1 MDRSSYLFSAFCRHF
16 PYVPTPCQDA
26 MLHRVAGFV
35 TSDDGDILVVNGY
48 AGTGK
53 TSAMAAVVAALAELQ
68 IPSVLLAPT
77 GRAAKVLSLY
87 AGQAVS
93 AGPGAPAGHGAS
105 TIHKHIYR
113 QKSFGADGFGSFSLA
128 PNKARGTLF
137 IVDEVSLIGVSG
149 PDGPADSAFGSA
161 SVGSGS
167 GSGSGSGY
175 ASGGAAFGS
184 GDLLADLVTFVRSG
198 TDCKLVLMGDAAQL
212 PPVGLDASPAL
223 SPDYMSRFGGVSFVT
238 LSSVVRQAADSGI
251 LSNATHL
258 RELLVSGPASGL
270 SPSGLGIGPIGLS
283 DLGLRVPRSGEE
295 SPDIQRIS
303 GGELLET
310 LSDAYGRYGEDEVVV
325 LCRSNKR
332 AGRYNLG
339 IRGQVLYREEQLAR
353 GEKLMV
359 VKNHYLEG
367 LEGTDYIA
375 NGDIATLVWIR
386 HFEERYGLHFADACL
401 SFPDYGG
408 QEVEMK
414 VLLDT
419 LTSDAPSLDYASS
432 QALWQGVWA
441 DYDHITVKRK
451 RYEAVRSDPFYSA
464 LQIKYAHAI
473 TTHKAQGG
481 QWQCVFIDNPFWQD
495 VLVPDD
501 IKWLY
506 TALTRAISKVYLVNF
521 KDEVFK

>member
-1 MDRSSYLFSAFCRHF
+1 MDRSSYLYSAFCRHF
-16 PYVPTPCQDA
+16 PFEATPCQTSL
-26 MLHRVAGFV
+26 LHSLASFL

-53 TSAMAAVVAALAELQ
+53 TSAMAAVVAALRELQ
-68 IPSVLLAPT
+68 VPSVLLAPT

-87 AGQAVS
+87 AGHA
-93 AGPGAPAGHGAS
+93 AS

-113 QKSFGADGFGSFSLA
+113 QKSFGADGFGAFSLA
-128 PNKARGTLF
+128 PNKARGALF
-137 IVDEVSLIGVSG
+137 IVDEVSLIGI
-149 PDGPADSAFGSA
+149 SA
-161 SVGSGS
+161 SEGAGS
-167 GSGSGSGY
+167 
-175 ASGGAAFGS
+175 FGS
-184 GDLLADLVTFVRSG
+184 GDLLADLVDFVRSG
-198 TDCKLVLMGDAAQL
+198 ADCKLVLMGDAAQL

-223 SPDYMSRFGGVSFVT
+223 SRDYMSQFGGVSYVELT
-238 LSSVVRQAADSGI
+238 SVVRQAADSGI
-251 LSNATHL
+251 LVNATHL
-258 RELLVSGPASGL
+258 RGLLPASSL
-270 SPSGLGIGPIGLS
+270 ST
-283 DLGLRVPRSGEE
+283 LGLRCEGF
-295 SPDIQRIS
+295 PDIQRLT
-303 GGELLET
+303 GGELLDT
-310 LSDAYGRYGEDEVVV
+310 LSDAYSRFGEDEVVV

-332 AGRYNLG
+332 AGRYNQG
-339 IRGQVLYREEQLAR
+339 IRGQVLYREEQLTR

-401 SFPDYGG
+401 AFPDYGN

-419 LTSDAPSLDYASS
+419 LSSDSPSLDYASS

-441 DYDHITVKRK
+441 DYEHITTKKK

-495 VLVPDD
+495 ELVEDD

-506 TALTRAISKVYLVNF
+506 TALTRAVSQVYLVNF
-521 KDEVFK
+521 KDELFGA